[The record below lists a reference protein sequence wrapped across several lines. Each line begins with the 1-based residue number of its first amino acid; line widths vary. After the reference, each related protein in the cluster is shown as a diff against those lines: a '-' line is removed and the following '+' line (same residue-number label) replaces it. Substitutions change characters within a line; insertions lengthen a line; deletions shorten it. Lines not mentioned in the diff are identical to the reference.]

1 MRWQNILLFGASFD
15 NDELDSLIVM
25 DKYEDMLW
33 ISKAL
38 EVSLRMK
45 N

>member
-1 MRWQNILLFGASFD
+1 MRWQNILLIGASFD

-38 EVSLRMK
+38 EPSLRMK